1 MVEPGIGPTSLN
13 ETDLEFVVGEATSE
27 AVDKERLK
35 QLVNE
40 DEDFR
45 KAMVGDEQ
53 VFRRVVND
61 EEVFL
66 KISPSLYFEVLLR
79 RAVKEL
85 ETVSHTVERTGKQSI
100 PVFDTREVAALLAR
114 PGALYYLAQ
123 MLTSFTRIHSY
134 VVSTHV
140 RRGVRRRVRYN
151 DMDIDNLL
159 RMCAAA
165 DEEQRLGFYRRI
177 GDVCLF
183 ISGVF
188 PEYTF
193 FTYGYPGSGQPRPPP
208 VWKIRR
214 SMEDYEREG
223 QRFYGLAQE
232 HPNARILE
240 LTEVF
245 GILREHFVSARK
257 SLTFVASRYLHSRNR
272 QPFRV

>member
-1 MVEPGIGPTSLN
+1 MVEPTIGPTSLT
-13 ETDLEFVVGEATSE
+13 ETDLEFVVGEAASE
-27 AVDKERLK
+27 VVDKERLK
-35 QLVNE
+35 QLISE

-79 RAVKEL
+79 RSVKEL
-85 ETVSHTVERTGKQSI
+85 ETVSHTVERTGKQNI

-123 MLTSFTRIHSY
+123 MLASFTRTHSY
-134 VVSTHV
+134 VVSERV

-159 RMCAAA
+159 RMCDTA
-165 DEEQRLGFYRRI
+165 DEEQRLGFYKRI

-193 FTYGYPGSGQPRPPP
+193 FASSYPGSGQLRSPPP
-208 VWKIRR
+208 GKRRR

-232 HPNARILE
+232 HPNSRILE

-245 GILREHFVSARK
+245 GILREHFVFARK
-257 SLTFVASRYLHSRNR
+257 SLTFVASQYLHSRDR
-272 QPFRV
+272 QLFGI